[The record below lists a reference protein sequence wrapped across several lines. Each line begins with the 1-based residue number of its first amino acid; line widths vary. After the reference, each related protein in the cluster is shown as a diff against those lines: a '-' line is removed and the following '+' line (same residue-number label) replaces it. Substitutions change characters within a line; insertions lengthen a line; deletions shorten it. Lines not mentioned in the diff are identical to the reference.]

1 MNRQLRIFG
10 LLTSLSFAF
19 ALTLAGG
26 CTQAVPPSPAGGI
39 HVYGQGTLE
48 LEPDMGRVQFH
59 VRREG
64 SEADVLTAELNRV
77 VATVIDL
84 AKQFGIEERDIQATS
99 LSITPRY
106 QRRGD
111 ETVVDGLIATRS
123 IDLLLKDLS
132 VFPALLGEALASGVN
147 NVDPIRLDSS
157 ERTAREDEALT
168 LAMEDAKAEA
178 ARVAAGFDVQL
189 GPVSDVQVG
198 AHSPRPEAAMRAV
211 AFADGGGGFNTGVIR
226 IERSVNV
233 TFSIRPGG

>member
-1 MNRQLRIFG
+1 MNTQLRN
-10 LLTSLSFAF
+10 LAF
-19 ALTLAGG
+19 LTLIAFAGG
-26 CTQAVPPSPAGGI
+26 CTQAEQPSATGGI

-48 LEPDMGRVQFH
+48 VEPDMGRVQLH

-64 SEADVLTAELNRV
+64 SEADALTAELNQV
-77 VATVIDL
+77 VAAVIDL
-84 AKQFGIEERDIQATS
+84 AKRSGIETRDIQATS

-123 IDLLLKDLS
+123 IDLLLKDLT

-157 ERTAREDEALT
+157 ERTAREDEALA

-178 ARVAAGFDVQL
+178 ARMTSTT
-189 GPVSDVQVG
+189 PVSISTSTSTAWAPVV
-198 AHSPRPEAAMRAV
+198 
-211 AFADGGGGFNTGVIR
+211 
-226 IERSVNV
+226 
-233 TFSIRPGG
+233 